1 MFNKPALLS
10 AVTLTTAL
18 LATAGLTVLSTT
30 AALAAEQVSAQ
41 SNEKRTFNV
50 AAGDLA
56 TALNQFG
63 RQAGI
68 LLSFSPELAAPY
80 KTSGLRGDYK
90 ISEGLQILLRGT
102 PLSVVQQSDTSYRL
116 TQSSDKSADL
126 PVVTVTGQHTSLSA
140 YDPIESYHAERG
152 TSATKTNASIFDTPQ
167 SISVVT
173 QQQLINR
180 GVKTVTQ
187 ALQYTPSLS
196 VPYGYDTRY
205 DWFSLRGFDAKN
217 QVYRDGLLIP
227 TSTYGLPRA
236 DSYALERVEVI
247 RGPSSVT
254 YGQAQPG
261 GLVNLV
267 SKRPTEETLRELRLS
282 AGSDDFF
289 ELAGDFSGKVD
300 DEGKLLYRL
309 TFVGND
315 GNSEVDYNDSRRKM
329 VAPSLTWNISDD
341 TQLTVLALEQ
351 HDEQTYSFNSHFSP
365 ALLKTFSAFKGGAK
379 VYDREFGFFDG
390 EEDFNNFDRDYRSVG
405 YEFSHAFN
413 DTWSFRQ
420 NTRYDHVNLD
430 FKALGIS
437 RNILASDLTKG
448 IQGREASRRKE
459 DLNAFAVD
467 NQLLAHFDSGKLTHD
482 VLIGLDWRYSD
493 STEKNFSGTA
503 SAINYLNPVYGSA
516 VGDLSL
522 SNKKDVYSRQT
533 GLYIQD
539 QLAYENWR
547 LLIGGRYDWV
557 KNDVDVDFSNNTA
570 NDADKSAEDFSGRVG
585 LLYKFDNGLS
595 PYISYSESFN
605 LVTSTDVEGNL
616 FDPEKA
622 KQYEVGVKYEPKN
635 IDGFISLAAFDLT
648 KDDYVITEYDLSG
661 TNNISRQVGE
671 VNSTGI
677 EIEAGLELTQ
687 QLKLSAA
694 YSYVDARITK
704 SPNSWEKD
712 SLIPNQPRQTASV
725 WLDYIQ
731 TSGVLKGLGMGAG
744 LRYIGES
751 TYIGRDNLSPISGNQ
766 SVDIETG
773 GYTLTDAS
781 IRYDFDDVRLALN
794 VSNLFDREYTTTCT
808 DLVCYYGD
816 GRRVIASATYNW

>member
-1 MFNKPALLS
+1 MLYKPTLLS
-10 AVTLTTAL
+10 AMTLATAL
-18 LATAGLTVLSTT
+18 LTTTGLVLISPTPV
-30 AALAAEQVSAQ
+30 LAADQEISSTKQKV
-41 SNEKRTFNV
+41 NFNV
-50 AAGDLA
+50 AAGQLT

-63 RQAGI
+63 QQAGI
-68 LLSFSPELAAPY
+68 LLSYSPELASPY
-80 KTSGLRGDYK
+80 KTAGLRGEYS
-90 ISEGLQILLRGT
+90 ISMGLQKLLQGT
-102 PLSVVQQSDTSYRL
+102 PLSVVKQSENSYRL
-116 TQSSDKSADL
+116 TQSNEQSADL
-126 PVVTVTGQHTSLSA
+126 PVVTVTGEKSSLSP
-140 YDPIESYHAERG
+140 YTPIDSYAAQRSA
-152 TSATKTNASIFDTPQ
+152 SATKNNASIFDTPQ

-173 QQQLINR
+173 QQQLTIR
-180 GVKTVTQ
+180 GAKTVTE

-205 DWFSLRGFDAKN
+205 DWFSLRGFDAKT

-267 SKRPTEETLRELRLS
+267 SKRPTEEPLHELRLS
-282 AGSDDFF
+282 AGSNDFF

-300 DEGKLLYRL
+300 EEGKLLYRL

-315 GNSEVDYNDSRRKM
+315 SNSEVDYNDSRRKM

-341 TQLTVLALEQ
+341 TQLTVLAVEQ
-351 HDEQTYSFNSHFSP
+351 HDEQTYSFNSHFTSH
-365 ALLKTFSAFKGGAK
+365 LMDYFSRNFGGAK

-405 YEFSHAFN
+405 YEFSHVFN
-413 DTWSFRQ
+413 DTWSFKQ
-420 NTRYDHVNLD
+420 NLRYDEVNLD
-430 FKALGIS
+430 FKTLSSALAGT
-437 RNILASDLTKG
+437 NLVAGTL
-448 IQGREASRRKE
+448 GRSASRIHE
-459 DLNAFAVD
+459 DLHAVAVD
-467 NQLLAHFDSGKLTHD
+467 NQLLSNFDTGSISHD
-482 VLIGLDWRYSD
+482 VLIGLDWRYSQAD
-493 STEKNFSGTA
+493 EKNYSGTA
-503 SAINYLNPVYGSA
+503 PTISYINPVYGSP
-516 VGDLSL
+516 VGNLSL
-522 SNKKDVYSRQT
+522 SRDRDVYSRQT

-557 KNDVDVDFSNNTA
+557 KNDVDVNYTNSSDV
-570 NDADKSAEDFSGRVG
+570 DADKSAEDFSGRVG
-585 LLYKFDNGLS
+585 LVYKFDNGLS

-605 LVTSTDVEGNL
+605 LVTKTDENGGL

-622 KQYEVGVKYEPKN
+622 KQYEIGVKFEPEN
-635 IDGFISLAAFDLT
+635 IDGFISMAVFDLT
-648 KDDYVITEYDLSG
+648 KEDYVITEYDAVNVNG
-661 TNNISRQVGE
+661 VSRQVGE
-671 VNSTGI
+671 VNSTGV
-677 EIEAGLELTQ
+677 EIEAGLDISEQVKLT
-687 QLKLSAA
+687 AA
-694 YSYVDARITK
+694 YSYVDARITE

-712 SLIPNQPRQTASV
+712 SLIPNQPRQTASL
-725 WLDYIQ
+725 WLDYTQ
-731 TSGVLKGLGMGAG
+731 TTGVLKGLGMGAG
-744 LRYIGES
+744 LRYVGES
-751 TYIGRDNLSPISGNQ
+751 TYIGKDSLSTST
-766 SVDIETG
+766 VDIETG

>member
-1 MFNKPALLS
+1 MLYKPTLLS
-10 AVTLTTAL
+10 AMTLATAL
-18 LATAGLTVLSTT
+18 LTTTGLVLISPTPV
-30 AALAAEQVSAQ
+30 LAADQEISSTKQKV
-41 SNEKRTFNV
+41 NFNV
-50 AAGDLA
+50 AAGQL
-56 TALNQFG
+56 TSALNQFG
-63 RQAGI
+63 QQAGI
-68 LLSFSPELAAPY
+68 LLSYSPELASPY
-80 KTSGLRGDYK
+80 KTAGLRGEYS
-90 ISEGLQILLRGT
+90 ISMGLQKLLQGT
-102 PLSVVQQSDTSYRL
+102 PLSVVKQSENSYRL
-116 TQSSDKSADL
+116 TQSNEQSADL
-126 PVVTVTGQHTSLSA
+126 PVVTVTGEKSSLSP
-140 YDPIESYHAERG
+140 YTPIDSYAAQRSA
-152 TSATKTNASIFDTPQ
+152 SATKNNASIFDTPQ

-173 QQQLINR
+173 QQQLTIR
-180 GVKTVTQ
+180 GAKTVTE

-205 DWFSLRGFDAKN
+205 DWFSLRGFDAKT

-267 SKRPTEETLRELRLS
+267 SKRPTEEPLHELRLS
-282 AGSDDFF
+282 AGSNDFF

-300 DEGKLLYRL
+300 EEGKLLYRL

-315 GNSEVDYNDSRRKM
+315 SNSEVDYNDSRRKM

-341 TQLTVLALEQ
+341 TQLTVLAVEQ
-351 HDEQTYSFNSHFSP
+351 HDDQTYSFNSHFSP
-365 ALLKTFSAFKGGAK
+365 ALLKTFSAFRGGAK

-390 EEDFNNFDRDYRSVG
+390 EEDFNNFERDYRAVG
-405 YEFSHAFN
+405 YEFSHTFN

-420 NTRYDHVNLD
+420 NTRYDQVDLD

-437 RNILASDLTKG
+437 GNLFASDLTSG
-448 IQGREASRRKE
+448 IQGRVASRKKE
-459 DLNAFAVD
+459 ELNAFAVD
-467 NQLLAHFDSGKLTHD
+467 NQLLAHFDAGKLTHD

-493 STEKNFSGTA
+493 ATEKTFSGTA
-503 SAINYLNPVYGSA
+503 TAINYLNPVYGSA

-522 SNKKDVYSRQT
+522 SQDRDIYSRQT
-533 GLYIQD
+533 GLYMQD

-557 KNDVDVDFSNNTA
+557 KNDVDVNYTNSSDV
-570 NDADKSAEDFSGRVG
+570 DADKSAEDFSGRIG
-585 LLYKFDNGLS
+585 LVYKFDNGLS
-595 PYISYSESFN
+595 PYMSYSESFN
-605 LVTSTDVEGNL
+605 LVTKTDTNGNL

-635 IDGFISLAAFDLT
+635 IDGFISMAVFDLT
-648 KDDYVITEYDLSG
+648 KEDYVITEYDAVNVNG
-661 TNNISRQVGE
+661 VSRQVGE
-671 VNSTGI
+671 VNSTGV
-677 EIEAGLELTQ
+677 EIEAGLDISEQVKLT
-687 QLKLSAA
+687 AA
-694 YSYVDARITK
+694 YSYVDARITE

-712 SLIPNQPRQTASV
+712 SLIPNQPRQTASL
-725 WLDYIQ
+725 WLDYTQ
-731 TSGVLKGLGMGAG
+731 TSGVLKGLGVGAG

-751 TYIGRDNLSPISGNQ
+751 TYIGKDNLSALSGNQ

>member
-1 MFNKPALLS
+1 MSHKYALLS
-10 AVTLTTAL
+10 AMTLSSAL
-18 LATAGLTVLSTT
+18 LASVTFAVLPSSVLADELKVE
-30 AALAAEQVSAQ
+30 AAV
-41 SNEKRTFNV
+41 EKKHYNI
-50 AAGDLA
+50 AAGKLSV
-56 TALNQFG
+56 ALNQFG
-63 RQAGI
+63 QQAGI
-68 LLSFSPELAAPY
+68 LLSYTPELTDSL
-80 KTSGLRGDYK
+80 KSNGLSGQYSVLD
-90 ISEGLQILLRGT
+90 GLQTLLRGSQ
-102 PLSVVQQSDTSYRL
+102 LSVIQQSANSYRL
-116 TQSSDKSADL
+116 VKKASDSTDL
-126 PVVTVTGQHTSLSA
+126 PMVTVTGQQFAISPYA
-140 YDPIESYHAERG
+140 PIEGYVAKRAA
-152 TSATKTNASIFDTPQ
+152 SATKSNASLLETPQ

-173 QQQLINR
+173 QEQLLIR
-180 GVKTVTQ
+180 GAKTLTQ

-267 SKRPTEETLRELRLS
+267 SKRPTEENLRELRLS

-341 TQLTVLALEQ
+341 TQLTVLAVEQ

-365 ALLKTFSAFKGGAK
+365 ALLNTFSAMGGGAN

-390 EEDFNNFDRDYRSVG
+390 EKDFNNFDRDYRSVG

-413 DTWSFRQ
+413 DTWSFKQ
-420 NTRYDHVNLD
+420 NLRYDNVDLD
-430 FKALGIS
+430 FKSLG
-437 RNILASDLTKG
+437 L
-448 IQGREASRRKE
+448 
-459 DLNAFAVD
+459 AFAGTSPLTGTLGRAAVRNKENLDAIAMD
-467 NQLLAHFDSGKLTHD
+467 NQLQSEFATGNVNHK
-482 VLIGLDWRYSD
+482 VLVGLDWRYSQAD
-493 STEKNFSGTA
+493 ETRYGGTA
-503 SAINYLNPVYGSA
+503 TALSYINPVYGSE
-516 VGDLSL
+516 VGDLSM
-522 SNKKDVYSRQT
+522 NRDRDIYSRQT
-533 GLYIQD
+533 GLYLQD
-539 QLAYENWR
+539 QLAYQNWR
-547 LLIGGRYDWV
+547 LLLGGRYDWV
-557 KNDVDVDFSNNTA
+557 KNDVDVNFTTGSDG
-570 NDADKSAEDFSGRVG
+570 DADKSAEDFSGRIG
-585 LLYKFDNGLS
+585 LVYLFDNGIA
-595 PYISYSESFN
+595 PYASYSESFN
-605 LVTSTDVEGNL
+605 LVTSTDENGNL

-622 KQYEVGVKYEPKN
+622 KQFEIGVKYEPKN
-635 IDGFISLAAFDLT
+635 IDGFVSLALFDLT
-648 KDDYVITEYDLSG
+648 KDDYVITEYDAVSSSG
-661 TNNISRQVGE
+661 TSRQVGQ

-677 EIEAGLELTQ
+677 EIEADLELTEQ
-687 QLKLSAA
+687 VKLSAA

-704 SPNSWEKD
+704 SPNEWEKD
-712 SLIPNQPRQTASV
+712 SLLANQPRQTASL
-725 WLDYIQ
+725 WLDYTQ
-731 TSGVLKGLGMGAG
+731 TTGVLKGLGMGAG
-744 LRYIGES
+744 LRYVGET
-751 TYIGRDNLSPISGNQ
+751 TYIGTDNLSTFSGN
-766 SVDIETG
+766 STVDIETG

-781 IRYDFDDVRLALN
+781 IRYDFADVRLALN

-808 DLVCYYGD
+808 DLICYFGD